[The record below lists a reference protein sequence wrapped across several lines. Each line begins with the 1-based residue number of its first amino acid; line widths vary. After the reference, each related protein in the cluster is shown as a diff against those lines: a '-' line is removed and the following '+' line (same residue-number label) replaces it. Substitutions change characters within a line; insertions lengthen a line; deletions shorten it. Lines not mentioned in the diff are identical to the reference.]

1 MRPRHMCYG
10 VPKHEKKHP
19 QVPKL
24 SCGRSMEGVTAHLE
38 EVCKYIAG
46 EPPLKLKLATAGS
59 SLPNTDRPL
68 DEISQGIEDDYRVE
82 MDRLR
87 ER

>member
-1 MRPRHMCYG
+1 MGYG
-10 VPKHEKKHP
+10 VPKNSKKHP

-24 SCGRSMEGVTAHLE
+24 SCGRSMDDVTAYLE

-59 SLPNTDRPL
+59 NLPNTDRPL
-68 DEISQGIEDDYRVE
+68 DATAQGIEDDYRVE
-82 MDRLR
+82 MIG
-87 ER
+87 